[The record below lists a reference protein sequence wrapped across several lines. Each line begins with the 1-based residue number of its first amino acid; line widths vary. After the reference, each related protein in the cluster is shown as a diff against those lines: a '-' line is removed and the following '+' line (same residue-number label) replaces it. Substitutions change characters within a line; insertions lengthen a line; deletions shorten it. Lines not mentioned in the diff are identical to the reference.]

1 MAILNVA
8 VSFALAFHMAVR
20 SRDLRR
26 NYVRSL
32 RGAIWRRMFKR
43 PLDLVWPVSA
53 SREEH

>member
-1 MAILNVA
+1 
-8 VSFALAFHMAVR
+8 MAVR

-32 RGAIWRRMFKR
+32 RGAIWRRMFQR

-53 SREEH
+53 SREPQ